1 MHHIDLRITYEQTPA
16 GWVGHGVLTYE
27 EEGKREEGW
36 TEAFPTVEALR
47 EYLTEQIDNLIETI
61 SLREPTLVERTWSA
75 A

>member
-1 MHHIDLRITYEQTPA
+1 MHHVDLTITYEQTPA
-16 GWVGHGVLTYE
+16 GWVGHGVMLYQ

-36 TEAFPTVEALR
+36 TEAFPTVQDLR
-47 EYLTEQIDNLIETI
+47 DYLTQQIDNFIETI